1 MGIETP
7 VYPVLL
13 AGPAKVS
20 RMRTRSWRFLTVLS
34 LVASCG
40 REPRS
45 LDAGW
50 FGRRTPA
57 VAAATRDSAAAARD
71 TAVPHAGSVLR
82 GRALGA
88 DAPTKV
94 TLGGARHAGTLDLNR
109 KTRPAKRRLPPAD
122 LKSSLYRLRAL
133 QSNLYA
139 LDRSYTDSPGA
150 LGYSPDPGVDLKI
163 VWASNWGWAAI
174 ARDEDQPYLVCTM
187 YVGAVPHEGAAAGR
201 IDDAKAGVPN
211 CMPTDES
218 PAWRGSY
225 PQLLL
230 ADSARTSLARGA
242 ATLMR
247 HDLVKLIRSQR
258 TNRALQ
264 GVYARHVAPMSL
276 HYGWHPGVTLR
287 IVSADA
293 VGWVAE
299 ATYDQ
304 VPGHSC
310 VIWGGTVA
318 QKPTTAGT
326 GKVAE
331 AEGVPVCDD

>member
-1 MGIETP
+1 
-7 VYPVLL
+7 
-13 AGPAKVS
+13 
-20 RMRTRSWRFLTVLS
+20 MRTRSWPWLAPL
-34 LVASCG
+34 LLALGCG
-40 REPRS
+40 REPRP

-50 FGRRTPA
+50 FGARPPAAATPDSTS
-57 VAAATRDSAAAARD
+57 ATRDSALA
-71 TAVPHAGSVLR
+71 HAGSVLH
-82 GRALGA
+82 GRVLPA
-88 DAPTKV
+88 DVPAKV
-94 TLGGARHAGTLDLNR
+94 TLGGTRHAGTIDLNR
-109 KTRPAKRRLPPAD
+109 PSRPSKRPMPPAD
-122 LKSSLYRLRAL
+122 LKASLYRLRAL

-139 LDRSYTDSPGA
+139 LGRTYTDAPGE

-174 ARDEDQPYLVCTM
+174 ARDEDHPYLVCTM

-211 CMPTDES
+211 CMPTGES
-218 PAWRGSY
+218 PGWRGTY
-225 PQLLL
+225 PQLLV
-230 ADSARTSLARGA
+230 ADSARSSLARGA

-247 HDLVKLIRSQR
+247 HDLIKLIRSQR
-258 TNRALQ
+258 TNRSLQ
-264 GVYARHVAPMSL
+264 GVYARRIAPMSL
-276 HYGWHPGVTLR
+276 HYAWHPGVTLR
-287 IVSADA
+287 ILSADA

-318 QKPTTAGT
+318 QKPATAGT

-331 AEGVPVCDD
+331 EEGMPVCDD

>member
-1 MGIETP
+1 
-7 VYPVLL
+7 
-13 AGPAKVS
+13 
-20 RMRTRSWRFLTVLS
+20 MRTRSWPWLALLA

-50 FGRRTPA
+50 FGTRTPA
-57 VAAATRDSAAAARD
+57 AAAATPEPTASTHDSA
-71 TAVPHAGSVLR
+71 TPHVSSVVH
-82 GRALGA
+82 GRALPA
-88 DAPTKV
+88 DAPAKV
-94 TLGGARHAGTLDLNR
+94 TLGGTRHAGTIDLNR
-109 KTRPAKRRLPPAD
+109 ANRSSKRPMPPAD
-122 LKSSLYRLRAL
+122 LKASLYRLRAL

-139 LDRSYTDSPGA
+139 LGRTYTESPGE

-174 ARDEDQPYLVCTM
+174 ARDEDRPYLVCTM

-211 CMPTDES
+211 CMPSAES
-218 PAWRGSY
+218 PGWRGSY
-225 PQLLL
+225 PQLLV
-230 ADSARTSLARGA
+230 ADSARWSLARGA

-264 GVYARHVAPMSL
+264 GVYARHIAPMSL
-276 HYGWHPGVTLR
+276 HYAWHPGVTLR
-287 IVSADA
+287 ILSADA
-293 VGWVAE
+293 VGWAAE

-318 QKPTTAGT
+318 QKPATAGA
-326 GKVAE
+326 GNVAE
-331 AEGVPVCDD
+331 EEGVPVCDD